1 MFMEIQFFLAQM
13 KVNYRVSEVKTVKCP
28 SSKFNFPLK
37 PFWLPII
44 SSWPSYEFHFEGLSN
59 FSPLVE
65 GLVWIQDVNLRVQ
78 KWNMKLILN
87 LCMNYM
93 VHVSSTMWRIKNQPS
108 NFTSCCS
115 DNALCLLV
123 LVVGRLYWGLQAT
136 SSFLIWDCVL
146 KDCFERGIFW
156 RAKSRLKGIGEFNL
170 EHWWRCPKSNILTG
184 PSYGRGISTESSD
197 VE

>member
-108 NFTSCCS
+108 NSTSCS
-115 DNALCLLV
+115 DNVLPLLILVAVFQDSTMSFQSINSTPNPFRLTLVKASGVSRLSLV
-123 LVVGRLYWGLQAT
+123 LL
-136 SSFLIWDCVL
+136 SFLTQ
-146 KDCFERGIFW
+146 F
-156 RAKSRLKGIGEFNL
+156 
-170 EHWWRCPKSNILTG
+170 
-184 PSYGRGISTESSD
+184 
-197 VE
+197 